1 LKKKKDGFPLS
12 SLIISLSSYY
22 GYKKDVIEMPCK
34 VNQIPRQVPPQVWY
48 QGPVVSVLMGG
59 VLPFGAIF
67 IELFF
72 ILGSLWLHQFYYLFP
87 FLFLV
92 FLILIVTCAEITIV
106 MVYFQLIAEDY
117 RWWWRSFL
125 TSGCSALY
133 MFIYSAVYFATRLHI
148 TRAVSIVLYFGYTFI
163 ISCLFF
169 LMTGTVGFLSCQ
181 AFVGKI
187 YSVIKSD

>member
-1 LKKKKDGFPLS
+1 MLS
-12 SLIISLSSYY
+12 FQ
-22 GYKKDVIEMPCK
+22 

-48 QGPVVSVLMGG
+48 QGPFVSVMMGG

-72 ILGSLWLHQFYYLFP
+72 ILSSLWMHQYYYLFP

-106 MVYFQLIAEDY
+106 MTYFQLVAEDY

-133 MFIYSAVYFATRLHI
+133 LFIYSGVYFFTRLHI
-148 TRAVSIVLYFGYTFI
+148 NRAVSLFLYFGYTLI
-163 ISCLFF
+163 LSSLFF
-169 LMTGTVGFLSCQ
+169 FMTGTVGFL
-181 AFVGKI
+181 AVYWFVRKI
-187 YSVIKSD
+187 YAAIKSD